1 MSLSIETS
9 FFLIQYPS
17 HVTFQ
22 NKIYIE
28 NFFIDYAN
36 KHFRWFE
43 IRPRHGL
50 VHVSFQNKIY
60 IENFF
65 IDLVKNISEIFWDMY
80 FFPVFHSV

>member
-17 HVTFQ
+17 HVT
-22 NKIYIE
+22 
-28 NFFIDYAN
+28 
-36 KHFRWFE
+36 
-43 IRPRHGL
+43 
-50 VHVSFQNKIY
+50 FQNKIY